1 MQISYVKF
9 AKVFYSLLICI
20 VLVNRL
26 ELRILI
32 IYVKIMEKEKMYAY
46 ESPLVELIEIE
57 VEKGFY
63 ASTENLGDEE
73 IL

>member
-1 MQISYVKF
+1 
-9 AKVFYSLLICI
+9 
-20 VLVNRL
+20 
-26 ELRILI
+26 
-32 IYVKIMEKEKMYAY
+32 MEKEKMYAY